1 MTGEWELT
9 FSEIFK
15 KHNFR
20 GSKSNKVASPE
31 SEIVLDYSE
40 PNKANISTS
49 VDCYVSGQYVST
61 NSVLEVNFRFNI
73 YVKYS
78 ADTVDEAMA
87 GVRQRVE
94 QDFQR
99 EFPGF
104 ELTSVIIPK
113 ERFIIPT
120 ARGSMSEDEFFYYGS
135 NLYKRITQ
143 MDQARFDMRVHR
155 DIYDKNID
163 IVKDRYGLK

>member
-1 MTGEWELT
+1 MTL
-9 FSEIFK
+9 SEIFK
-15 KHNFR
+15 RHKFT
-20 GSKSNKVASPE
+20 GPKSNRVANIDQE
-31 SEIVLDYSE
+31 AVLDYSE

-49 VDCYVSGQYVST
+49 VDCYVSGQYVSS
-61 NSVLEVNFRFNI
+61 NSILEVNFRFTI

-78 ADTVDEAMA
+78 ANTVDEALA
-87 GVRQRVE
+87 GVRWRVE

-120 ARGSMSEDEFFYYGS
+120 AKGAMTEDEFFYYGS
-135 NLYKRITQ
+135 NLYKQITQ
-143 MDQARFDMRVHR
+143 MEKARFDMRVHK
-155 DIYDKNID
+155 DIYEKNTD
-163 IVKDRYGLK
+163 IVKERYGLK